1 MGLKYTYRL
10 GQVHQPSLPTEVFD
24 YLKKKK
30 NQLPILRG
38 LGLALGIY

>member
-30 NQLPILRG
+30 INYQFSED
-38 LGLALGIY
+38 